1 MTPVVDDI
9 SNVKPISP
17 AEAEKG
23 HRGTIPDSIINA
35 FNKLIVKHYK
45 PISKESVVKQD
56 EVLDMVCGG
65 HDSGKLK
72 RADVFNNHWLDV
84 EDIYREQ
91 GWNVEYDKPAYNET
105 YDAYFVFSVKK

>member
-1 MTPVVDDI
+1 MFVDD
-9 SNVKPISP
+9 NPKVAPISP
-17 AEAEKG
+17 AEAEKA

-45 PISKESVVKQD
+45 PISKEAVVKQD
-56 EVLDMVCGG
+56 EVLDMVCGDP
-65 HDSGKLK
+65 DSGKLK
-72 RADVFNNHWLDV
+72 RADVFSNHWLDV

-91 GWNVEYDKPAYNET
+91 GWNVEYDKPTYNET